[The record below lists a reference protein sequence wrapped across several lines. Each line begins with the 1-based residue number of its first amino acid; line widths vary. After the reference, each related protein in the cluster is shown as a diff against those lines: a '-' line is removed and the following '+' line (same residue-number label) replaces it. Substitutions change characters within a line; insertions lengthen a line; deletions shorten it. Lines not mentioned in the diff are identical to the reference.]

1 MTQGKISFGPF
12 PLRLGHEGVGEI
24 VAVGEGVT
32 SRKVGDR
39 VGVCKLQTT
48 CGKCDYCNKEADD
61 FRVCC
66 STRLLSVAVDKAF
79 EVYGKLLN
87 LVEFF
92 QQQTLYHD
100 K

>member
-39 VGVCKLQTT
+39 VG
-48 CGKCDYCNKEADD
+48 D
-61 FRVCC
+61 
-66 STRLLSVAVDKAF
+66 
-79 EVYGKLLN
+79 
-87 LVEFF
+87 
-92 QQQTLYHD
+92 
-100 K
+100 

>member
-39 VGVCKLQTT
+39 VGDCTLQTT
-48 CGKCDYCNKEADD
+48 CGKCDYCNK
-61 FRVCC
+61 
-66 STRLLSVAVDKAF
+66 
-79 EVYGKLLN
+79 
-87 LVEFF
+87 
-92 QQQTLYHD
+92 
-100 K
+100 